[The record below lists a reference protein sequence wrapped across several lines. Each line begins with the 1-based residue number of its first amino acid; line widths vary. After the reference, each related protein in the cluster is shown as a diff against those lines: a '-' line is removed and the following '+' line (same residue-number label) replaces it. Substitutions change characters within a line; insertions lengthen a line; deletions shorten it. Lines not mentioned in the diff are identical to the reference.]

1 MSQTASPFT
10 ATVDGERIRILS
22 EIARQGPVVKV
33 ALPTGMPVWLVTRYD
48 AARSVMNNPA
58 LIKAPSPMSRVV
70 YELRPT
76 KHAAFT
82 SHLLSSDGEV
92 HARRRR
98 LVAAAF
104 TKRAADRLEPRIFEL
119 AQGFLDEL
127 GTAGPDEVVDLYE
140 RYAYPLPMAVI
151 CELLGIPEGQRARF
165 HELILAFFVQ
175 GMFLPL
181 EDLATA
187 TDELFALVE
196 GVIAEKRAAPDEAL
210 ISALV
215 AARDGS
221 DRLTEDELSSMVML
235 LVVAG
240 HETTVNLIS
249 NGMAA
254 LFAHPDQLARLRA
267 EPARWPGA
275 VEELLRF
282 ATPVQSTFPLL
293 AQTDVEIAGVTV
305 PAGELI
311 MPALLPANRDPAHID
326 NPDTLDVTRP
336 PQQHLAFGHGPHHC
350 LGISLARLE
359 ARIGFSALVERFPDL
374 ALAIDPAELR
384 WQPNWL
390 FHSLTGL
397 PVRLGKPA

>member
-1 MSQTASPFT
+1 
-10 ATVDGERIRILS
+10 
-22 EIARQGPVVKV
+22 
-33 ALPTGMPVWLVTRYD
+33 
-48 AARSVMNNPA
+48 
-58 LIKAPSPMSRVV
+58 
-70 YELRPT
+70 
-76 KHAAFT
+76 
-82 SHLLSSDGEV
+82 
-92 HARRRR
+92 
-98 LVAAAF
+98 
-104 TKRAADRLEPRIFEL
+104 
-119 AQGFLDEL
+119 
-127 GTAGPDEVVDLYE
+127 
-140 RYAYPLPMAVI
+140 
-151 CELLGIPEGQRARF
+151 
-165 HELILAFFVQ
+165 
-175 GMFLPL
+175 MFLPL

-293 AQTDVEIAGVTV
+293 AQTDVEVAGVTV